1 MIIIAY
7 IGGVAKEKN
16 GVTGKEID
24 TYNAKTKEE
33 KRGVATMEFD
43 RKQFSC
49 ALIPEGPFGN
59 PTVAICKTIFIVN
72 TKVLLIL
79 CNRYC

>member
-7 IGGVAKEKN
+7 IGGVAKETN
-16 GVTGKEID
+16 GVTGKKLD

-33 KRGVATMEFD
+33 KRDVATMEFD

-49 ALIPEGPFGN
+49 ALITNGPFGN
-59 PTVAICKTIFIVN
+59 PTVAICKIIYINFD
-72 TKVLLIL
+72 KS
-79 CNRYC
+79 